1 MTGARDGMTEAGYL
15 LELMDRSPVLCFV
28 KDREGKYLYV
38 NRAWLELSRRSR
50 EEVLGHTDHE
60 VFSRASADEFVE
72 NDRQVFATG
81 RSLEVEE
88 HLLLNDRECIGHSMK
103 FALRDGQ
110 GRVSGI
116 AGLVID
122 VTERHEARRAL
133 AQSEERYR
141 ELLDHSP
148 EAYVVLDLESKCFV
162 DANDNACRLFKL
174 PREQLLRMGPVD
186 LSPPSQADGQA
197 SAQRAR
203 TLLDQVVAGSS
214 PVFDW
219 LHQAGDGELLP
230 CRIWLSRVSHHGRT
244 AVRASILDMRETE
257 RVRTA
262 LARTRAQLEAVQ
274 DALPQLVVVFE
285 PGGQVLVHCNRRYR
299 ELVGTPPAPQLWQL
313 AHEAC
318 ERAMR
323 GETGRQEVKL
333 STVAGR
339 KRTIEVEVSV
349 FHRDEAGNPALLL
362 LVGSD
367 VTEQREIEAQ
377 LLQSRKLESLGRLAG
392 GVAHDFNNL
401 LTVILGSTDF
411 LRPALEGDESALA
424 DLASLAAAAEKAR
437 TLTQQLLTFAR
448 VESGCVEAVVVDQ
461 ALGQSLAM
469 LERLLGED
477 VAVETTLQASDAV
490 VMIDR
495 GKLDQIVVNLAV
507 NARDA
512 MSRGGKLHIST
523 RRFTLAAEPAALHAL
538 GPGPYVELSFE
549 DTGDGMSADVS
560 ERAFEPFFTTK
571 PKGKGTGLGLSTVHG
586 IVAAAQGRVL
596 LDSRLGQGT
605 RVTVLLPVATLPAN
619 AAAAT
624 ATTATDQELRCQRRR
639 RLLLIED
646 HEAVRAVNA
655 RALRAAGHVVV
666 EAEGPRQ
673 ALDIAERG
681 EKFDLLVSDVVMP
694 EMSGL
699 ELAQRLMRVLGN
711 VDVLFVSGYAE
722 DVLAERGMSVADVN
736 LLRKPFSAATLVRRV
751 DETTAASTNSR

>member
-1 MTGARDGMTEAGYL
+1 MTEAGYL

-38 NRAWLELSRRSR
+38 NRAWLELAGRSR

-60 VFSRASADEFVE
+60 VFNRASADEFVE

-88 HLLLNDRECIGHSMK
+88 HLLLSGRECIGHSLK
-103 FALRDGQ
+103 FALRDAQ
-110 GRVSGI
+110 GEISGI
-116 AGLVID
+116 GGLVID

-148 EAYVVLDLESKCFV
+148 EAYVVLDPDCNCFV

-174 PREQLLRMGPVD
+174 PRGQLLRMGPLD
-186 LSPPSQADGQA
+186 LSPPTQADGQA
-197 SAQRAR
+197 SAQFAR
-203 TLLDQVVAGSS
+203 TLLDQVLAGSS

-230 CRIWLSRVSHHGRT
+230 CRIWLSKVSHEGRT

-257 RVRTA
+257 RVRSA

-285 PGGQVLVHCNRRYR
+285 SDGRVLAHRNRAYR
-299 ELVGTPPAPQLWQL
+299 ELVGSPPAPQLWQL

-318 ERAMR
+318 ERAML
-323 GETGRQEVKL
+323 GETGRQEVEL
-333 STVAGR
+333 TTVAGK

-349 FHRDEAGNPALLL
+349 FQRDEAGKPALLL

-401 LTVILGSTDF
+401 LTVILGSADF
-411 LRPALEGDESALA
+411 LKPTLEGDDAALA
-424 DLASLAAAAEKAR
+424 DLASLEAAAEKAR

-448 VESGCVEAVVVDQ
+448 VESGRVEAVVVDQ
-461 ALGQSLAM
+461 ALGHSLEL

-495 GKLDQIVVNLAV
+495 GQLDQIVVNLAV

-512 MSRGGKLHIST
+512 MGRGGKLRIST
-523 RRFTLAAEPAALHAL
+523 RLAALTAEQAVLHAL
-538 GPGPYVELSFE
+538 RPAPYVELKFE

-586 IVAAAQGRVL
+586 IVAAARGRVL

-605 RVTVLLPVATLPAN
+605 RVTVLLPVALPATE
-619 AAAAT
+619 A
-624 ATTATDQELRCQRRR
+624 ATTAAVAKEQASRRPRR

-646 HEAVRAVNA
+646 HDAVRAVNA

-666 EAEGPRQ
+666 EADGPRQ

-699 ELAQRLMRVLGN
+699 ELAQRLMRVLGAI
-711 VDVLFVSGYAE
+711 DVLFVSGYAE
-722 DVLAERGMSVADVN
+722 DVLAERGLSVADVN
-736 LLRKPFSAATLVRRV
+736 LLRKPFSPATLVRRV
-751 DETTAASTNSR
+751 DETTGAATASGEA

>member
-1 MTGARDGMTEAGYL
+1 MTEAGYL

-38 NRAWLELSRRSR
+38 NRAWLELAGLGR
-50 EEVLGHTDHE
+50 EQVLGRTDHE
-60 VFSRASADEFVE
+60 VFQRASADEFVE
-72 NDRQVFATG
+72 NDRLVLATG
-81 RSLEVEE
+81 RTLEVEE
-88 HLLLNDRECIGHSMK
+88 HLQLDGRECIGHSLK
-103 FALRDGQ
+103 FALRDAQGQ
-110 GRVSGI
+110 VSGI
-116 AGLVID
+116 GGLVID

-148 EAYVVLDLESKCFV
+148 EAYVVLDVDSNRFV

-174 PREQLLRMGPVD
+174 SREELLRMGPLE
-186 LSPPSQADGQA
+186 LSPPTQADGQD
-197 SAQRAR
+197 SAQVAR
-203 TLLDQVVAGSS
+203 TLLDQVLAGSW

-219 LHQAGDGELLP
+219 LHRASDGELLP
-230 CRIWLSRVSHHGRT
+230 CRIWLSKVTHQGRT
-244 AVRASILDMRETE
+244 AVRASMLDMRETE

-262 LARTRAQLEAVQ
+262 LARTRAQLKAVQ

-285 PGGQVLVHCNRRYR
+285 PAGQALVHCNRKYR

-313 AHEAC
+313 AHEAY

-323 GETGRQEVKL
+323 GETGRQEL
-333 STVAGR
+333 ELTTVAG
-339 KRTIEVEVSV
+339 KNRTIEVEVSV
-349 FHRDEAGNPALLL
+349 FQRDEAGSPALLL

-411 LRPALEGDESALA
+411 LRPVLEGNDSALA

-448 VESGCVEAVVVDQ
+448 VESGRVEAVVVDQ
-461 ALGQSLAM
+461 ALGHSLAM

-477 VAVETTLQASDAV
+477 VALETTLQASDAV
-490 VMIDR
+490 VKIDR
-495 GKLDQIVVNLAV
+495 GQLDQIVVNLAV

-512 MSRGGKLHIST
+512 MSRGGRLRIST
-523 RRFTLAAEPAALHAL
+523 RLLALAAEQGALHAL
-538 GPGPYVELSFE
+538 RQGRYVELSFE
-549 DTGDGMSADVS
+549 DTGNGMSADVS

-571 PKGKGTGLGLSTVHG
+571 PRGKGTGLGLSTVHG
-586 IVAAAQGRVL
+586 IVAAARGHIT

-605 RVTVLLPVATLPAN
+605 RVAILFPVESGPVNASASTATSRVPVARDSA
-619 AAAAT
+619 
-624 ATTATDQELRCQRRR
+624 LRSRRRR
-639 RLLLIED
+639 RLLLVED
-646 HEAVRAVNA
+646 HDAVRAVNA

-666 EAEGPRQ
+666 EAEGPRR

-699 ELAQRLMRVLGN
+699 ELAQHLMRLLGAI
-711 VDVLFVSGYAE
+711 DVLFVSGYAE
-722 DVLAERGMSVADVN
+722 DALAERGLSVADVN
-736 LLRKPFSAATLVRRV
+736 LLRKPFTAAMLVQRV
-751 DETTAASTNSR
+751 DETTAAATTGEKA